1 MSPQLLVFYAA
12 AALALLGALLALTR
26 TRPQAAL
33 RWFGLTLGALVVIEH
48 QLIAP
53 TIALLSLLFFA
64 AAAAYL
70 AVIAGHAEAAALA
83 PLTAP
88 PTAAAPSLAPP
99 PASAPL
105 SPPPAAA
112 PRRLRRTRATYAR
125 ALPLLAVAALAWVL
139 TGTWARQHAWPGQ
152 ELAPSAGFGGLSAL
166 TSALADPHLGALIA
180 VVLLVL
186 VAAVGGLALLGA
198 GDGARR

>member
-70 AVIAGHAEAAALA
+70 AVIAGHAEA
-83 PLTAP
+83 T
-88 PTAAAPSLAPP
+88 P
-99 PASAPL
+99 PASAAL
-105 SPPPAAA
+105 NPPA
-112 PRRLRRTRATYAR
+112 RRLRLTRATYAR
-125 ALPLLAVAALAWVL
+125 ALPLLAVLALAWVF

-166 TSALADPHLGALIA
+166 TSALAGPHIGALIA

>member
-99 PASAPL
+99 PAL

-166 TSALADPHLGALIA
+166 TSALAGPHLGALIA